1 LSTRNEYEY
10 TDLNGKPALIQ
21 EIVQLEQKLKQ
32 ETGQPVTLIAYS
44 PADADSSLATST
56 GRAGLNE

>member
-1 LSTRNEYEY
+1 MSTRNEYEY

-32 ETGQPVTLIAYS
+32 ETEQPVTLIAFS
-44 PADADSSLATST
+44 PADSSLATST